1 MCSLIGKRML
11 LISAVIIAFSAVG
24 MTGCG
29 DKGKSAG
36 EVNLFVWTEYMP
48 QSVFDAFQ
56 KETGIKVNVTTYSS
70 NEDMLSKV
78 KGSNKGVYDIVVPTD
93 YTVKMMIKQGYL
105 AEFDKNIV
113 TNIGNIDPVFLNKE
127 FDPGNKYSV
136 PYMSGV
142 AVLCV
147 NKDLVKEKITS
158 YKQVFDPKYKNSLV
172 VLDDFRAVIG
182 MTSKSL
188 GYSLNPTN
196 DAELAKIGDA
206 LKSLKGNIKIFDSDS
221 PKTPML
227 NGETKIG
234 FMWNAEA
241 SICAQKGDK
250 YEVVFP
256 KEGCYVFIDNL
267 CLLKGAKNA
276 KNAQKFINFV
286 LRPEISKLVSE
297 EYPYLN
303 PNKEAVKL
311 LGDSYKKNPASNVD
325 PAIMAKGEFVKDLD
339 GPDLEKYDALWTR
352 LTK

>member
-1 MCSLIGKRML
+1 MRAGICLAAVFAVSCSSGK
-11 LISAVIIAFSAVG
+11 
-24 MTGCG
+24 
-29 DKGKSAG
+29 KSEG
-36 EVNLFVWTEYMP
+36 EVNVFVWTEYMP

-56 KETGIKVNVTTYSS
+56 KETGIKVNVSTYSS
-70 NEDMLSKV
+70 NEDMLAKV

-93 YTVKMMIKQGYL
+93 YTVKMMIAQGYL
-105 AEFDKNIV
+105 EEFDKSIV
-113 TNIGNIDPVFLNKE
+113 TNIGNIDPAYLNKE

-158 YKQVFDPKYKNSLV
+158 YKQIFDPKYENSLV
-172 VLDDFRAVIG
+172 VLDDLRAVIG
-182 MTSKSL
+182 ITSKSL
-188 GYSLNPTN
+188 GYSLNPTK
-196 DAELAKIGDA
+196 DSELSKVEAA
-206 LKSLKGNIKIFDSDS
+206 LNLLKGNVKMFDSDS

-227 NGETKIG
+227 SGETKIG

-241 SICAQKGDK
+241 SICMQKGSNF
-250 YEVVFP
+250 EVVFP

-267 CLLKGAKNA
+267 CLLKGAKNSA
-276 KNAQKFINFV
+276 NAQKFINFV
-286 LRPEISKLVSE
+286 LRADISKLVSD

-303 PNKEAVKL
+303 PNMEAVKL

-325 PAIMAKGEFVKDLD
+325 PKIMASGEFVKDL
-339 GPDLEKYDALWTR
+339 GAKELEKYDALWTK